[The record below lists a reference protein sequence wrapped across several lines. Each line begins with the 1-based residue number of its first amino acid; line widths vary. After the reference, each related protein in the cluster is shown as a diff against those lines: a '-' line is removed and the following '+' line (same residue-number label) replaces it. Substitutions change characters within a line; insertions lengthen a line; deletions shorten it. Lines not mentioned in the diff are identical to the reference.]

1 MSSTDERLLNYDT
14 PFVEQRGPTLDVPN
28 APKARKITAT
38 IPESINMRIR
48 AISKAER
55 RNLKVVITKCIED
68 YLKGG
73 EDDTRPYIPLPL
85 YHERTVKLSQ
95 EFDVEVA
102 DAIRER
108 AENEGR
114 SVSMVFTKALH
125 EYIIRSPDDPVRVEP
140 KLEPSSELEPN
151 GGDL

>member
-1 MSSTDERLLNYDT
+1 MSSTDERLLNYGT
-14 PFVEQRGPTLDVPN
+14 PFVEQREPTLDVPN
-28 APKARKITAT
+28 TPKARKITAT

-48 AISKAER
+48 AVSKAER

-68 YLKGG
+68 YLEGG
-73 EDDTRPYIPLPL
+73 EDDTSPYIPLPL